1 MSNIPFRR
9 VILKISGET
18 FCPPGSRGI
27 DPSEL
32 SFIANQVKLAASTG
46 CQVAVVVGG
55 GNIVRGSHLVSETGF
70 DQSTADYMGMIGTVV
85 NGLAL
90 REALN
95 GLDCD
100 VRLMSALE
108 IPAVAEPF
116 IKARAMRHLEKGRIL
131 VLAAGT
137 GNPFFTTDTCA
148 ALRGAE
154 IVADVLLKATKV
166 DGVYDADPVTNPKAI
181 RYDEITF
188 HEAIEQQLG
197 VMDLTALTMCMENN
211 LPVVIFNFRAE
222 GAIHRVILGDT
233 DYGTLVHV
241 GKKKTQTASSY

>member
-1 MSNIPFRR
+1 MSNTPFRR

-95 GLDCD
+95 GLGCD

-148 ALRGAE
+148 ALRGAYLD
-154 IVADVLLKATKV
+154 IWSARL
-166 DGVYDADPVTNPKAI
+166 
-181 RYDEITF
+181 
-188 HEAIEQQLG
+188 HLG
-197 VMDLTALTMCMENN
+197 
-211 LPVVIFNFRAE
+211 LP
-222 GAIHRVILGDT
+222 G
-233 DYGTLVHV
+233 
-241 GKKKTQTASSY
+241 SSIAVKS

>member
-27 DPSEL
+27 DPAEL

-154 IVADVLLKATKV
+154 IGADVLLKATKV

-181 RYDEITF
+181 RYDQITF

-241 GKKKTQTASSY
+241 GENKKQTASSY